1 MDVTVLV
8 ITHRKGEL
16 LRRTLTAACAQLSPG
31 DELLVIDDGGEDYKI
46 ATQFPCRYVTVPH
59 RGYRLASLQNV
70 GALLARH
77 DYIVKLDGDCVP
89 DSGWLS
95 AYRAA
100 LAPGRLVAGRIDWEL
115 PDGIIRPDGRM
126 SREVPPCLW
135 GGNFGLPRRELL
147 ALGGFAEELDGTW
160 GGEEQDLEAR
170 WRASGKEFVY
180 LPEARAV
187 HQWHPIP
194 HGRYRTL
201 SSAARDFLSARQAA
215 YERGEFPPPLR
226 EPSLEYEEAP
236 CG

>member
-1 MDVTVLV
+1 MDLSVLV
-8 ITHRKGEL
+8 VTHRKGEL
-16 LRRTLTAACAQLSPG
+16 LARCLAALVPQLSPK
-31 DELLVIDDGGEDYKI
+31 DELLVIDDGGEDHKI
-46 ATQFPCRYVTVPH
+46 TAQFPCRYIAVPH
-59 RGYRLASLQNV
+59 RGYRLASLQNLGV
-70 GALLARH
+70 LLARH

-89 DSGWLS
+89 DPGWLS

-100 LAPGRLVAGRIDWEL
+100 LAPGRLVAGRIDWQQ
-115 PDGIIRPDGRM
+115 PDGTVRPDGRL
-126 SREVPPCLW
+126 SREVPPRLW
-135 GGNFGLPRRELL
+135 GGNFGLPRGELL
-147 ALGGFAEELDGTW
+147 ALGGFAEELDGAW

-170 WRASGKEFVY
+170 WLAAGKEFVY

-201 SSAARDFLSARQAA
+201 SPATRAFLAARRAA

-226 EPSLEYEEAP
+226 EASLKYEEVP